1 MKTLD
6 ELSMALKWKAGL
18 ERAKRGPSTKKRP
31 VWARTTGKDVKKLKK
46 QSDKLAP
53 YLKATGVGDS
63 PSAKYARYKD
73 KAKKQGFAH
82 MSFQDWLKRQ

>member
-31 VWARTTGKDVKKLKK
+31 VWARTTGKDVEKLKK
-46 QSDKLAP
+46 QSDKLIP
-53 YLKATGVGDS
+53 HLKAQGVGDS
-63 PSAKYARYKD
+63 PSAKYARYKQN
-73 KAKKQGFAH
+73 AKKRGFAH
-82 MSFQDWLKRQ
+82 LSFQDWLKRQ